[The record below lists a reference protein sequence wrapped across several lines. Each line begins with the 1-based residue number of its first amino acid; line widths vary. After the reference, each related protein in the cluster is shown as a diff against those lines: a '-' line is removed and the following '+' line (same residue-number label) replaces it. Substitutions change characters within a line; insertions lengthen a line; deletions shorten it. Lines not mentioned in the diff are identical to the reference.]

1 MSDDEIELEEWD
13 EDIVIDVRRFA
24 LEQALMA
31 HMHKRDAPVDAKAVF
46 ALAERFV
53 SYVLGE
59 LEP

>member
-1 MSDDEIELEEWD
+1 MNDDDMEVEEWD

-31 HMHKRDAPVDAKAVF
+31 HMHKRDALVDANAVF
-46 ALAERFV
+46 ALADRFV

-59 LEP
+59 VEP

>member
-1 MSDDEIELEEWD
+1 MNDDDMEVEEWD

-31 HMHKRDAPVDAKAVF
+31 HMHKRDAPVDANAVF
-46 ALAERFV
+46 ALADRFV

-59 LEP
+59 VEP